1 MNTMETIIA
10 ALQNKGFEVLESR
23 EDRVFGTKIAL
34 ATKKTDGGNIE
45 DDLALIRPQTHRS
58 PRMDTI
64 FKDWIDGEVLDKK
77 QTYAD
82 NRNPVWYI
90 KVKKCKKV
98 LDKTDEV

>member
-1 MNTMETIIA
+1 MTVRELFEDTNLHKWFAVLLDET
-10 ALQNKGFEVLESR
+10 
-23 EDRVFGTKIAL
+23 
-34 ATKKTDGGNIE
+34 E
-45 DDLALIRPQTHRS
+45 DDIALIRPQTHKS

-77 QTYAD
+77 QTWAD
-82 NRNPVWYI
+82 SRNSVWYI